1 MEIKVL
7 GPGCPKCTKLEENVR
22 AAVSELGIEA
32 AIEKV
37 TDVME
42 IAKAAVF
49 VTPGLVVN
57 GRVVSSGK
65 LLTKDEVKALIG
77 G

>member
-1 MEIKVL
+1 MEIKIL

-22 AAVSELGIEA
+22 AAVNELGIEA
-32 AIEKV
+32 AVEKV

-49 VTPGLVVN
+49 VTPGLVVD
-57 GRVVSSGK
+57 GKVVSSGK
-65 LLTKDEVKALIG
+65 LLTKDEVKALIEG
-77 G
+77 